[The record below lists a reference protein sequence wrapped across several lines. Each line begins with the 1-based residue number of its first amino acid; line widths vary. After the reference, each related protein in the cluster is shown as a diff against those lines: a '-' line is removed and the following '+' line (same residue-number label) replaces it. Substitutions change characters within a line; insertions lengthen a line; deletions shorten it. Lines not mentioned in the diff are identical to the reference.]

1 MNRSV
6 RVAITRDLSPRF
18 AECELTH
25 LAREPIDLPRAVAE
39 HAAYRAALVA
49 LGVQVLELP
58 ASESH
63 PDCVFVEDTA
73 VVFEECAVITRPG
86 AASRRGE
93 TPAVAAALSP
103 YRRLLHI
110 EAPGTLDGGDVL
122 VLDRQV
128 LVGATERSNAE
139 GIAQLAR
146 LLSPYGYRVQPVPVR
161 GCLHLKSAVTALG
174 PGRLL
179 INPAWVERAHFP
191 GCEVIEVDPAEP
203 AAANV
208 LAVGERV
215 ICARHYPRTLA
226 RLRAAGIEVLPVDA
240 GEVSKAEGAVT
251 CCSVVFDVAS

>member
-1 MNRSV
+1 
-6 RVAITRDLSPRF
+6 
-18 AECELTH
+18 
-25 LAREPIDLPRAVAE
+25 
-39 HAAYRAALVA
+39 
-49 LGVQVLELP
+49 
-58 ASESH
+58 
-63 PDCVFVEDTA
+63 
-73 VVFEECAVITRPG
+73 
-86 AASRRGE
+86 
-93 TPAVAAALSP
+93 
-103 YRRLLHI
+103 
-110 EAPGTLDGGDVL
+110 
-122 VLDRQV
+122 
-128 LVGATERSNAE
+128 
-139 GIAQLAR
+139 
-146 LLSPYGYRVQPVPVR
+146 VQPVPVR

>member
-1 MNRSV
+1 M
-6 RVAITRDLSPRF
+6 RVAVTRDLSPRF

-93 TPAVAAALSP
+93 TPVVAAALSP
-103 YRRLLHI
+103 FRLLLHI

-128 LVGATERSNAE
+128 FVGATERSNAE
-139 GIAQLAR
+139 GIAQLAC

-161 GCLHLKSAVTALG
+161 GCLHLKSAVTAFA

-179 INPAWVERAHFP
+179 INPAWIERVHFP

-226 RLRAAGIEVLPVDA
+226 RLRAAGIEALPVDA